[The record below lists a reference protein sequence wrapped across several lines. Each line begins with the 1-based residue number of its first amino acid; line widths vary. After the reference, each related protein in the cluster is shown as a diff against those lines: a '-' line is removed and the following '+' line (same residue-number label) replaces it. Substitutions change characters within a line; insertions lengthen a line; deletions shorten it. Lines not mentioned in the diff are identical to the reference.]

1 MEFLKLDQALASLKS
16 GKAIILV
23 DDDASDSEMK
33 LVFFG
38 SRADKKM
45 LTWVNKNIKG
55 KPRVVL
61 TNKDF
66 ERISNIK
73 HNLNF
78 EYDDAFVTINL
89 NKSKFKDQIH
99 KNEETIKKIIDHKS
113 SYKDF
118 IFNGALTVIPSR
130 NGGVLKKTSANEA
143 IIDLARLAKHP
154 LVGVVAEMLDDKG
167 KQLTLGKGKEVASK
181 LKLQILKTSE
191 LIAYRRTN
199 EVLIERVADAKMPT
213 KFGDFQMVG
222 FINKLNGEHHV
233 ALVKGKIN
241 PNEPVLVRVHS
252 ECLTGDAFGSKR
264 CDCGEQL
271 QAAMQR
277 IEKEGKGVIL
287 YMRQEGRGI
296 GLINKI
302 RAYALQDLGYDTVEA
317 NLALGFPDD
326 LREYGIGAQI
336 LSDLGAKKLK
346 LMTNNPR
353 KIRGLTGYG
362 IEIVGREKIQM
373 NHNERNEFYLRTK
386 KAKLEHILEFK
397 DKKKT
402 KSKVKK

>member
-38 SRADKKM
+38 SRTDKKM

-113 SYKDF
+113 TYKDF

-143 IIDLARLAKHP
+143 VIDLARLAKHP
-154 LVGVVAEMLDDKG
+154 LVGVVAEMLDEKG

-397 DKKKT
+397 DKKKA
-402 KSKVKK
+402 KKKAKK

>member
-402 KSKVKK
+402 KKKVKK